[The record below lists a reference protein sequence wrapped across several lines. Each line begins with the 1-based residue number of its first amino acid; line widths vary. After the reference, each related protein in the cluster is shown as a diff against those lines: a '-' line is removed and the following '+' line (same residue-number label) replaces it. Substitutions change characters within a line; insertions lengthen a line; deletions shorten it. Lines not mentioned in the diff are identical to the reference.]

1 MQTGTQYNIIT
12 QEFDLLKDS
21 KTVLLA
27 DIQKDI
33 CIFGHM
39 ERHCNFG
46 HMERHYNFGHMER
59 HYNFGHMERHSTF
72 GHMERHFLIFKEM
85 FLLIKKNISVQLF
98 KYFFRQYSSN

>member
-59 HYNFGHMERHSTF
+59 H
-72 GHMERHFLIFKEM
+72 FLIFKEM
-85 FLLIKKNISVQLF
+85 FLLIKK
-98 KYFFRQYSSN
+98 YFYSTF

>member
-59 HYNFGHMERHSTF
+59 HSTF

-85 FLLIKKNISVQLF
+85 FLLIKK
-98 KYFFRQYSSN
+98 YFYSTF

>member
-59 HYNFGHMERHSTF
+59 H
-72 GHMERHFLIFKEM
+72 FLIFKEM

-98 KYFFRQYSSN
+98 KYFFRQ